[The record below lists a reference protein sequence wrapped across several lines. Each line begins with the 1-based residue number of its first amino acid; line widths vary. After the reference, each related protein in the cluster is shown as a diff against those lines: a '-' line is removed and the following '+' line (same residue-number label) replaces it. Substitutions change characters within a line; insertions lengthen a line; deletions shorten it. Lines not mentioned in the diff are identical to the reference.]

1 MKCILKGH
9 LWMNSWIEVTLFEI
23 QSTTKPS
30 KNILILLKWSK
41 ILKSRHKAESE
52 NVIVFNTMITQYYY
66 WTHYRPDSTV
76 FTAKAFLNDFSWQF
90 LYIVNKVM
98 KFCSTRVKFIYVL
111 SIDEVLILCHKDTDQ
126 IIFLTMMVKDGHLI
140 QGNHFEWTTI
150 ALFGGLWLELLSQL
164 IFLSR
169 L

>member
-1 MKCILKGH
+1 
-9 LWMNSWIEVTLFEI
+9 
-23 QSTTKPS
+23 
-30 KNILILLKWSK
+30 
-41 ILKSRHKAESE
+41 
-52 NVIVFNTMITQYYY
+52 MITQYYY

-164 IFLSR
+164 IFFCQDFRVHDRKWNVFSSFGNSLKVKNEFK
-169 L
+169 